1 MERIAKV
8 LKNWVQV
15 NMSQL
20 KTDRPLPHMSFI
32 LSKIVSHPTS
42 YGLIRDMGP
51 YEILKL
57 AYTVFFM
64 FEGDDF
70 EVAQQK
76 SNDLYFIEVTEIEDI
91 KDAKWDC
98 SDCDSDGTLE
108 CSTCYGDETLECREC
123 DGTGEG
129 ESYGGSDEDDECGTC
144 HGSGKVECDECYGDG
159 EIQCYECD
167 GDGEVSDPSV
177 QMVDYSQSYWV
188 TYSPDF
194 IEDMKRK
201 MDGDVP
207 NDDFY
212 DDADKDGFKG
222 DLALLGSIRKE
233 EDMDDLDFPQYN
245 NGDTMVTDVEPLDK
259 LTNIVNLF
267 VYQGG
272 TRNGNLK
279 VRDFS
284 R

>member
-1 MERIAKV
+1 MERITEV

-15 NMSQL
+15 NMNQL

-91 KDAKWDC
+91 KDGKQECDYC
-98 SDCDSDGTLE
+98 YGEGNIDCDYCEGDGE
-108 CSTCYGDETLECREC
+108 ESCY
-123 DGTGEG
+123 
-129 ESYGGSDEDDECGTC
+129 
-144 HGSGKVECDECYGDG
+144 ECYGDG
-159 EIQCYECD
+159 EIDGETCSECNGEGKLTCSSCGGSGEDECQECY
-167 GDGEVSDPSV
+167 GDGEVDDDTV

-212 DDADKDGFKG
+212 ADADKDGAGG
-222 DLALLGSIRKE
+222 DLALLGSIRKD

-245 NGDTMVTDVEPLDK
+245 DGESMVTDVAPLDE
-259 LTNIVNLF
+259 LTNIIKLF

-272 TRNGNLK
+272 TRNGHLK
-279 VRDFS
+279 VNDFN

>member
-1 MERIAKV
+1 MKRIAEV

-15 NMSQL
+15 NMNQL

-32 LSKIVSHPTS
+32 LSKILNHPTS
-42 YGLIRDMGP
+42 YGLIRDMSP

-57 AYTVFFM
+57 TYTVFFM

-108 CSTCYGDETLECREC
+108 CSFCYGEQTTDC
-123 DGTGEG
+123 
-129 ESYGGSDEDDECGTC
+129 YECGGDPDSVDGGCDFCNGRGT
-144 HGSGKVECDECYGDG
+144 VECDECYGEG
-159 EIQCYECD
+159 YVECYECD
-167 GDGEVSDPSV
+167 GDGVISDPSV

-201 MDGDVP
+201 MDGDSP

-212 DDADKDGFKG
+212 ADADKDGARG
-222 DLALLGSIRKE
+222 DLTLLGSIRKE
-233 EDMDDLDFPQYN
+233 EDMYELDFPQYN
-245 NGDTMVTDVEPLDK
+245 DGDTMVTDVAPLDE
-259 LTNIVNLF
+259 LTSIINLF

-272 TRNGNLK
+272 TRNGHLK
-279 VRDFS
+279 VR
-284 R
+284 

>member
-1 MERIAKV
+1 MERIAEV

-15 NMSQL
+15 NMNQL

-76 SNDLYFIEVTEIEDI
+76 SNDLYFIEVTEIENIEDGKEECCHCYGKGNI
-91 KDAKWDC
+91 
-98 SDCDSDGTLE
+98 DCDYCEGYGE
-108 CSTCYGDETLECREC
+108 ETCYECAGYGEVDGETCSECN
-123 DGTGEG
+123 GEG
-129 ESYGGSDEDDECGTC
+129 KLTCSSCGGSGEDECQ
-144 HGSGKVECDECYGDG
+144 ECYGDG
-159 EIQCYECD
+159 EVD
-167 GDGEVSDPSV
+167 DSSV
-177 QMVDYSQSYWV
+177 QMVDYTQSYWV

-201 MDGDVP
+201 MDGDAP

-212 DDADKDGFKG
+212 GDTDKDGAQG
-222 DLALLGSIRKE
+222 DLTLLGNIRKE
-233 EDMDDLDFPQYN
+233 EDMDDLDFPGYN
-245 NGDTMVTDVEPLDK
+245 DGDTMVTDIAPLDE
-259 LTNIVNLF
+259 LTSIINLF

-272 TRNGNLK
+272 TRNGHLK